1 MSPLAERLADV
12 RQQLRHVAELRE
24 KIEDAD
30 ALRSDLGLRND
41 LLFSLL
47 VICQGVIDVAAEL
60 ASRQGIRFQ
69 DYTEAVRALAQFE
82 EIPSELVDR
91 LSDLPGFRNVLV
103 HDYVEIDYDRVV
115 EAVHQLE
122 PVEEFVRIA
131 AGLELGE
138 TNPPDG

>member
-24 KIEDAD
+24 QIENAD

-41 LLFSLL
+41 LLLSLL

-69 DYTEAVRALAQFE
+69 DYTEAVRALAQMEDF
-82 EIPSELVDR
+82 PPALVDR
-91 LSDLPGFRNVLV
+91 LADLPGFRNVLV
-103 HDYVEIDYDRVV
+103 HDYVELDYERVV
-115 EAVHQLE
+115 DAARELQ
-122 PVEEFVRIA
+122 PVEEFVRIVA
-131 AGLELGE
+131 AMELDEGSL
-138 TNPPDG
+138 PVD

>member
-24 KIEDAD
+24 RIEDAD

-69 DYTEAVRALAQFE
+69 DYTEAVRALAQVE

-103 HDYVEIDYDRVV
+103 HDYVELDYDRVI
-115 EAVHQLE
+115 EAARELQ
-122 PVEEFVRIA
+122 PVEEFVRIVA
-131 AGLELGE
+131 DLELDE
-138 TNPPDG
+138 ANPADG